1 MNPGLSEPKRTNSQL
16 YVFTLLITRGADFR
30 SFSLSCARSVQL
42 CTSNLL
48 ICLQYARKA
57 AHIVRLPV
65 CVRLSV
71 FSLYVCVVSP
81 NEAEFNLRRE
91 GIISFAVVM
100 EMRCLSVTQ

>member
-30 SFSLSCARSVQL
+30 SFSLSCVRSVQL

-57 AHIVRLPV
+57 ARIVRLPV
-65 CVRLSV
+65 CVCLSL
-71 FSLYVCVVSP
+71 SVCVVSP